1 MKKLLMSVAVFMA
14 ACAVAPAQQSDAVAR
29 WAALTA
35 LNSAVYPNIVYKVA
49 NNYECKLDVI
59 LPADHAKL
67 LPVFVYYH
75 GGGWISGDKEEVVLY
90 NLPFLAQGMAVVN
103 VEYRLAKVSLAPA
116 AVEDARSAL
125 HWVFTHAKKYGF
137 DLDRVVVSGGSA
149 GGHLCL
155 MAGMLMPEAGFDN
168 DAAEREPVNLKVAA
182 IVNSRGPTD
191 LAAMLDQPS
200 PPWFLL
206 NWFGSQSNPRE
217 LAKRLSPI
225 TYVRP
230 GLPPVFTMHGDA
242 DEYVSYTQQAVRLHE
257 ALTRAGVPNQLH
269 TMHGGHHNGFT
280 PEQIIAMHQAA
291 IDFLKQYGILPR

>member
-1 MKKLLMSVAVFMA
+1 MKKLLLWMLIFLPAGAIAPGGQGDPVA
-14 ACAVAPAQQSDAVAR
+14 Q
-29 WAALTA
+29 WTALTA
-35 LNSAVYPNIVYKVA
+35 ANSGFYANLVYKVA

-59 LPADHAKL
+59 TPGSLSKVR
-67 LPVFVYYH
+67 PVFIYYH
-75 GGGWISGDKEEVVLY
+75 GGGWISGTKEEVTLY
-90 NLPFLAQGMAVVN
+90 TLPYLAQGMDVVN

-125 HWVFTHAKKYGF
+125 HWVYTHARQYGF

-155 MAGMLMPEAGFDN
+155 MAGMLTPEAGFDN
-168 DAAEREPVNLKVAA
+168 EFAGQDKINLKVAA

-191 LAAMLDQPS
+191 LVAMIDEPT

-206 NWFGSQSNPRE
+206 NWFGSLPNQRE

-242 DEYVSYTQQAVRLHE
+242 DEYVPYQQQAVRLHE

-269 TMHGGHHNGFT
+269 TIPGGKHGGFT
-280 PEQIIAMHQAA
+280 PEQVLAQQQAA